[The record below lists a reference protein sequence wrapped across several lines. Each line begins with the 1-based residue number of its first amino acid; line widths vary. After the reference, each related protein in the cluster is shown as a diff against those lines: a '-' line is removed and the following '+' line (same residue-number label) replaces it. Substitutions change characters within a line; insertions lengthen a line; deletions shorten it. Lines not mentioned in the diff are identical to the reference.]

1 MGKDKCNLPKNQEE
15 LISALDNDLKITNEC
30 LSSYVEFK
38 RNAVQLIF
46 EQFGDLDNELI
57 GVIGEQVENLE
68 T

>member
-1 MGKDKCNLPKNQEE
+1 
-15 LISALDNDLKITNEC
+15 LKLTNEC

-38 RNAVQLIF
+38 RNSVQLIF